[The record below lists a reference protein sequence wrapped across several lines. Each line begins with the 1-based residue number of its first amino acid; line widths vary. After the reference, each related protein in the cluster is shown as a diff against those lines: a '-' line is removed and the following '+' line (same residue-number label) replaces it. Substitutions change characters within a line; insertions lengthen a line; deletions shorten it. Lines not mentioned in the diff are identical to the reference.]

1 MPTASE
7 SSLMTP
13 CDDIYLSIAIP
24 TPLRQMFDYL
34 PPDSAA
40 DLQPGMRVQVPFGPR
55 KLIGIIES
63 IKPDSDYPKDK
74 LKKVSALPDQQSLI
88 PDDIMQLCRWASS
101 YYHYSLGETLLQAL
115 PKALRQGKP
124 ASREKVALWSL
135 SAPLDEDTTASL
147 KRAHK
152 QLKAVQWLSEY
163 PEGISEPELREVGF
177 SKAILT
183 QLQKKQLVQVREIEL
198 LDRPFTEYQNPV
210 RQTSLTLNP
219 EQAFAL
225 EGIQETSSFHPILLD
240 GVTGSGKTEVYLQA
254 IEATLKAGKQA
265 LVLVPEIGLTPQ
277 TVKRFR
283 SRFSVPVACLH
294 SGLSDGERLQGW
306 LAASRA
312 TAGVL
317 IATRSGIFTP
327 MPKLGLIIVDEEH
340 DNSYKQQDT
349 LRYNARDLAIYRAKI
364 ADCPVVLGSA
374 TPSLET
380 LVNARKGR
388 FSHLE
393 IKIRAGHSK
402 PPTLELLD
410 IRQQILHEGFAQSLL
425 TRMRDTLDKG
435 EQVMVFLNRRGYAPS
450 LICHDCGEVTD
461 CPHCDA
467 HMTLHRQPPHM
478 HCHHCDYQTTIPW
491 SCPKCHSKNLQP
503 VGQGTERCEQV
514 LEQMFPDT
522 PLIRVDRDS
531 TRRKNALSEILDT
544 IHTGEPCILLGTQM
558 LAKGHHF
565 PDVTLV
571 AVVNADSGLFSSDF
585 RGLEKMGQLILQV
598 AGRAGREKK
607 PGHVVIQTHNP
618 QHPALQMLVS
628 QQYSR
633 FADKLLSER
642 KQLKLPPEG
651 YLALFRTESHSST
664 AAENLLKGL
673 RNLLLNHLQDGSV
686 RVLGPIPAP
695 MEKRQGRYRYQLF
708 LQSYQRPALHRTLDL
723 AVKHLDGMK
732 LPKGVRWTLDVDPQE
747 MT

>member
-1 MPTASE
+1 
-7 SSLMTP
+7 
-13 CDDIYLSIAIP
+13 
-24 TPLRQMFDYL
+24 MFDYL
-34 PPDSAA
+34 PPDNEAN
-40 DLQPGMRVQVPFGPR
+40 LQPGMRVQVPFGPR
-55 KLIGIIES
+55 KLIGIVEA
-63 IKPDSDYPKDK
+63 IKSESDYPKEK
-74 LKKVSALPDQQSLI
+74 LRQVTAVPDRVALI
-88 PDDIMQLCRWASS
+88 PEDIMQLCRWASS

-115 PKALRQGKP
+115 PKVLRQGKP
-124 ASREKVALWSL
+124 ATREKIALWSL
-135 SAPLDEDTTASL
+135 ISPLDESIAVSL
-147 KRAHK
+147 KRAPK
-152 QLKAVQWLSEY
+152 QLKALQWLSEY
-163 PEGISEPELREVGF
+163 PEGLSEPELREVGF
-177 SKAILT
+177 SKAILS
-183 QLQKKQLVQVREIEL
+183 QLQKKQRVLVREIEL
-198 LDRPFTEYQNPV
+198 VDRLFTEYANPV
-210 RQTSLTLNP
+210 RQTPLTLNS

-225 EGIQETSSFHPILLD
+225 DGILESPSFHPILLD

-327 MPKLGLIIVDEEH
+327 LPKLGLIIVDEEH

-388 FSHLE
+388 YSHLE
-393 IKIRAGHSK
+393 IKSRAGHAR

-410 IRQQILHEGFAQSLL
+410 IRQQTLHEGFAQSLI
-425 TRMRDTLDKG
+425 TKMKSTLDKG

-450 LICHDCGEVTD
+450 LICHDCGEVID
-461 CPHCDA
+461 CPHCDV
-467 HMTLHRQPPHM
+467 HLTLHRMPPHM
-478 HCHHCDYQTTIPW
+478 HCHHCDFQTPIPW
-491 SCPKCHSKNLQP
+491 SCPKCQSKRLQP
-503 VGQGTERCEQV
+503 VGQGTERCELV
-514 LEQMFPDT
+514 LEQMFPNT
-522 PLIRVDRDS
+522 PLMRVDRDS
-531 TRRKNALSEILDT
+531 TRRKNALSEILNT
-544 IHTGEPCILLGTQM
+544 VHSGEPCILLGTQM

-571 AVVNADSGLFSSDF
+571 AIVNADSGLFSSDF
-585 RGLEKMGQLILQV
+585 RGLEKTGQLILQV

-607 PGHVVIQTHNP
+607 PGHVIIQTHNP
-618 QHPALQMLVS
+618 QHPALQMLAS

-633 FADKLLSER
+633 FADSLLSER
-642 KQLKLPPEG
+642 KQLQLPPEG
-651 YLALFRTESHSST
+651 YLALFRAESSI
-664 AAENLLKGL
+664 AATGENLLKNL
-673 RNLLLNHLQDGSV
+673 RNLLLSHQQDHSV

-708 LQSYQRPALHRTLDL
+708 LQGNQRVSLHRMLDL
-723 AVKHLDGMK
+723 AVKQLDSLK
-732 LPKGVRWTLDVDPQE
+732 LPKGLRWTLDVDPQE

>member
-1 MPTASE
+1 
-7 SSLMTP
+7 
-13 CDDIYLSIAIP
+13 
-24 TPLRQMFDYL
+24 MFDYL
-34 PPDSAA
+34 PPDNEAN
-40 DLQPGMRVQVPFGPR
+40 LQPGMRVQVPFGPR
-55 KLIGIIES
+55 KLIGIVEA
-63 IKPDSDYPKDK
+63 IKSESDYPKEK
-74 LKKVSALPDQQSLI
+74 LRQVTAVPDRVALI
-88 PDDIMQLCRWASS
+88 PEDIMQLCRWASS

-115 PKALRQGKP
+115 PKVLRQGKP
-124 ASREKVALWSL
+124 ATREKIALWSL
-135 SAPLDEDTTASL
+135 ISPLDESIAVSL
-147 KRAHK
+147 KRAPK
-152 QLKAVQWLSEY
+152 QLKALQWLSEY
-163 PEGISEPELREVGF
+163 PEGLSEPELREVGF
-177 SKAILT
+177 SKAILS
-183 QLQKKQLVQVREIEL
+183 QLQKKQRVLVREIEL
-198 LDRPFTEYQNPV
+198 VDRLFTEYANPV
-210 RQTSLTLNP
+210 RQTPLTLNS

-225 EGIQETSSFHPILLD
+225 DGILESPSFHPILLD

-327 MPKLGLIIVDEEH
+327 LPKLGLIIVDEEH

-388 FSHLE
+388 YSHLE
-393 IKIRAGHSK
+393 IKSRAGHAR

-410 IRQQILHEGFAQSLL
+410 IRQQTLHEGFAQSLI
-425 TRMRDTLDKG
+425 TKMKSTLDKG

-450 LICHDCGEVTD
+450 LICHDCGEVID
-461 CPHCDA
+461 CPHCDV
-467 HMTLHRQPPHM
+467 HLTLHRMPPHM
-478 HCHHCDYQTTIPW
+478 HCHHCDFQTPIPW
-491 SCPKCHSKNLQP
+491 SCPKCQSKRLQP
-503 VGQGTERCEQV
+503 VGQGTERCELV
-514 LEQMFPDT
+514 LEQMFPNT
-522 PLIRVDRDS
+522 PLMRVDRDS
-531 TRRKNALSEILDT
+531 TRRKNALSEILNT
-544 IHTGEPCILLGTQM
+544 VHSGEPCILLGTQM

-571 AVVNADSGLFSSDF
+571 AIVNADSGLFSSDF
-585 RGLEKMGQLILQV
+585 RGLEKTGQLILQV

-607 PGHVVIQTHNP
+607 PGHVIIQTHNP
-618 QHPALQMLVS
+618 QHPALQMLAS

-633 FADKLLSER
+633 FADSLLSER
-642 KQLKLPPEG
+642 KQLQLPPEG
-651 YLALFRTESHSST
+651 YLALFRTESSI
-664 AAENLLKGL
+664 AATGENLLKNL
-673 RNLLLNHLQDGSV
+673 RNLLLSHQQDHSV

-708 LQSYQRPALHRTLDL
+708 LQSHQRVSLHRMLDL
-723 AVKHLDGMK
+723 AVKQLDSLK
-732 LPKGVRWTLDVDPQE
+732 LPKGLRWTLDVDPQE

>member
-1 MPTASE
+1 
-7 SSLMTP
+7 MTS
-13 CDDIYLSIAIP
+13 CDDNYLSVAVP

-34 PPDSAA
+34 PPDNKAN
-40 DLQPGMRVQVPFGPR
+40 LQPGMRVQVPFGPR
-55 KLIGIIES
+55 KLVGIIEA
-63 IKPDSDYPKDK
+63 IKQESDHPREK
-74 LKKVSALPDQQSLI
+74 LRKVSAVPDRVPLI
-88 PDDIMQLCRWASS
+88 PEDIMQLCRWASS

-124 ASREKVALWSL
+124 VTRETIALWSL
-135 SAPLDEDTTASL
+135 AAPLDEAITQSL

-152 QLKAVQWLSEY
+152 QLKALQWLEKY
-163 PEGISEPELREVGF
+163 PEGLSETELREVGF
-177 SKAILT
+177 SKTILT
-183 QLQKKQLVQVREIEL
+183 QLQKKQRVVVREVERV
-198 LDRPFTEYQNPV
+198 DRYFTEHTNPLK
-210 RQTSLTLNP
+210 QEPLTLNS

-225 EGIQETSSFHPILLD
+225 KGILASPSFHPVLLD

-254 IEATLKAGKQA
+254 IEATLKAGKQV

-277 TVKRFR
+277 TVRRFR
-283 SRFSVPVACLH
+283 SRFSVPVVCLH

-306 LAASRA
+306 LAASRSI
-312 TAGVL
+312 AGVL

-327 MPKLGLIIVDEEH
+327 LPKLGLIIVDEEH

-349 LRYNARDLAIYRAKI
+349 LRYNARDMAIYRAKI

-380 LVNARKGR
+380 LINARKGR
-388 FSHLE
+388 YSHME
-393 IKIRAGHSK
+393 ISSRAGHSR

-410 IRQQILHEGFAQSLL
+410 IRQQLLHEGFAQSLI
-425 TRMRDTLDKG
+425 TRMQTTLDKG

-467 HMTLHRQPPHM
+467 HLTLHRLPPHM
-478 HCHHCDYQTTIPW
+478 HCHHCDYQTAIPW

-503 VGQGTERCEQV
+503 VGQGTERCEQI
-514 LEQMFPDT
+514 LEQMFPNT

-544 IHTGEPCILLGTQM
+544 IHTGKPCILLGTQM

-571 AVVNADSGLFSSDF
+571 AIVNADSGLFSSDF
-585 RGLEKMGQLILQV
+585 RGLEKTGQLILQV

-607 PGHVVIQTHNP
+607 PGHVIIQTHNP

-628 QQYSR
+628 QPYSR
-633 FADKLLSER
+633 FADSLMSER

-651 YLALFRTESHSST
+651 YLALFRTESSM
-664 AAENLLKGL
+664 AGAGENLLKSL
-673 RNLLLNHLQDGSV
+673 RNVLLNHHQESPA
-686 RVLGPIPAP
+686 RILGPIPAP

-708 LQSYQRPALHRTLDL
+708 LQGDQRVSVHRLLDI
-723 AVKHLDGMK
+723 AVKHLDSMK
-732 LPKGVRWTLDVDPQE
+732 LPKNLRWTLDVDPQE
-747 MT
+747 MS

>member
-1 MPTASE
+1 
-7 SSLMTP
+7 MTS
-13 CDDIYLSIAIP
+13 CDDNYLSVAIP

-34 PPDSAA
+34 PPDNEAN
-40 DLQPGMRVQVPFGPR
+40 LQPGMRVQVPFGPR
-55 KLIGIIES
+55 KLVGIIEA
-63 IKPDSDYPKDK
+63 IKQESDHPREK
-74 LKKVSALPDQQSLI
+74 LRKVSAVPDRAPLI
-88 PDDIMQLCRWASS
+88 PEDIMQLCRWASS

-124 ASREKVALWSL
+124 VTRETIALWSL
-135 SAPLDEDTTASL
+135 AAPLDEAITQSL

-152 QLKAVQWLSEY
+152 QLKALQWLEKY
-163 PEGISEPELREVGF
+163 PEGLSETELREVGF
-177 SKAILT
+177 SKTILT
-183 QLQKKQLVQVREIEL
+183 QLQKKQRVVVREIERV
-198 LDRPFTEYQNPV
+198 DRYFTEHTNPLK
-210 RQTSLTLNP
+210 QEPLTLNS

-225 EGIQETSSFHPILLD
+225 KGILASPSFHPVLLD

-254 IEATLKAGKQA
+254 IEATLKAGKQV

-277 TVKRFR
+277 TVRRFR
-283 SRFSVPVACLH
+283 SRFSVPVVCLH

-306 LAASRA
+306 LAASRSI
-312 TAGVL
+312 AGVL

-327 MPKLGLIIVDEEH
+327 LPKLGLIIVDEEH

-349 LRYNARDLAIYRAKI
+349 LRYNARDMAIYRAKI

-380 LVNARKGR
+380 LINARKGR
-388 FSHLE
+388 YSHME
-393 IKIRAGHSK
+393 ISSRAGHSR

-410 IRQQILHEGFAQSLL
+410 IRQQLLHEGFAQSLI
-425 TRMRDTLDKG
+425 TRMQTTLDKG

-467 HMTLHRQPPHM
+467 HLTLHRLPPHM
-478 HCHHCDYQTTIPW
+478 HCHHCDYQTAIPW

-503 VGQGTERCEQV
+503 VGQGTERCEQI
-514 LEQMFPDT
+514 LEQMFPNT

-544 IHTGEPCILLGTQM
+544 IHTGKPCILLGTQM

-571 AVVNADSGLFSSDF
+571 AIVNADSGLFSSDF
-585 RGLEKMGQLILQV
+585 RGLEKTGQLILQV

-607 PGHVVIQTHNP
+607 PGHVIIQTHNP

-628 QQYSR
+628 QPYSR
-633 FADKLLSER
+633 FADSLMSER

-651 YLALFRTESHSST
+651 YLALFRTESSM
-664 AAENLLKGL
+664 AGAGENLLKSL
-673 RNLLLNHLQDGSV
+673 RNILLSHHQESPA
-686 RVLGPIPAP
+686 RILGPIPAP

-708 LQSYQRPALHRTLDL
+708 LQGDQRVSVHRLLDI
-723 AVKHLDGMK
+723 AVKHLDSMK
-732 LPKGVRWTLDVDPQE
+732 LPRNLRWTLDVDPQE
-747 MT
+747 MS